1 MKRFTSAFIR
11 EQRGEKNEVDPY
23 RPYAFLVEPECGPNG
38 QVQDV
43 ATLFLTNRECPF
55 TCLMCDLWKNTL
67 NSRIPVGTIPQQIDY
82 ALERMPT
89 AQSIKL
95 YNSGNFFD
103 PQAIPPED
111 YPAIAQRMTGF
122 RTVIVENHPRLIGPR
137 CLEFQ
142 QLLPAGIEL
151 EVAMGLE
158 TVHQEALAAL
168 NKEMTTDDFARAA
181 SFFVENNIAMRAFV
195 LLKPPFLSEAEG
207 LEWALK
213 STEFAFD
220 QGVRTVAIIPTR
232 GGNGVMEQL
241 ADSRDFSPPS
251 LRSLEAVLDAGL
263 AMKRGRVFVDLWDAE
278 KLIECPVC
286 GPKRIERLQNMNLT
300 QCESPR
306 VTCSN
311 CAG

>member
-1 MKRFTSAFIR
+1 MQRFTSAFIR

-23 RPYAFLVEPECGPNG
+23 HPYAFLVEPECGPNG